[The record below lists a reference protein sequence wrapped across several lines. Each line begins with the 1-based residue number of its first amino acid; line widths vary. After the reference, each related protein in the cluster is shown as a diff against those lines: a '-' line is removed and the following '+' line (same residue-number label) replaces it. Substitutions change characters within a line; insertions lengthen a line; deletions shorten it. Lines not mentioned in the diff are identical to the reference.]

1 MRAGRRTAET
11 RAAEPAPRRNRE
23 LSGFGRG
30 TWAGDSAA
38 DVGLSGNVD
47 PKDFEALS
55 ELVSDEDE
63 DQGDEDPPPAKT
75 GERVSLLEQLR
86 RDGVL

>member
-1 MRAGRRTAET
+1 MDVRITEGYDIRAIAEG
-11 RAAEPAPRRNRE
+11 AARP
-23 LSGFGRG
+23 GVWVGRG
-30 TWAGDSAA
+30 AA
-38 DVGLSGNVD
+38 ALGLSGDVD

-63 DQGDEDPPPAKT
+63 GQGDEDPPPAKT

>member
-1 MRAGRRTAET
+1 
-11 RAAEPAPRRNRE
+11 
-23 LSGFGRG
+23 
-30 TWAGDSAA
+30 
-38 DVGLSGNVD
+38 VD

>member
-1 MRAGRRTAET
+1 MDVRITEGYDIRAIAEG
-11 RAAEPAPRRNRE
+11 APRP
-23 LSGFGRG
+23 GVWVGRG
-30 TWAGDSAA
+30 AA
-38 DVGLSGNVD
+38 ALGLSGNVD

>member
-1 MRAGRRTAET
+1 
-11 RAAEPAPRRNRE
+11 
-23 LSGFGRG
+23 
-30 TWAGDSAA
+30 
-38 DVGLSGNVD
+38 VD

-63 DQGDEDPPPAKT
+63 GQGDEDPPPAKT

>member
-1 MRAGRRTAET
+1 MSDEFTIKEGRDI
-11 RAAEPAPRRNRE
+11 RE
-23 LSGFGRG
+23 LSGSGRG
-30 TWAGDSAA
+30 AWAGDGATHL
-38 DVGLSGNVD
+38 GLTGDVD

-55 ELVSDEDE
+55 ELVTDVDE
-63 DQGDEDPPPAKT
+63 DQDDEDPPQVRA

>member
-1 MRAGRRTAET
+1 MDVRISEGYDIRAIAED
-11 RAAEPAPRRNRE
+11 AARP
-23 LSGFGRG
+23 GVWVGRG
-30 TWAGDSAA
+30 AA
-38 DVGLSGNVD
+38 ALELSGNVD
-47 PKDFEALS
+47 PKDFEALA